1 MNPTTKGETK
11 EKSKEGIHYYNEGGY
26 RVFTA
31 EYHRVRGYCCG
42 SGCRHCPF
50 EPRYEKNSK
59 NLKKD

>member
-1 MNPTTKGETK
+1 MNPTTKGGTK